1 MRRSTTMVE
10 GQPRAIP
17 IAMRDPRIVGTRWH
31 LAPFI
36 PVTNPLERVN
46 KEIGRLGRVASGTR
60 QPLEVLGRLDRHLLM
75 LIPDTTAR
83 VGAWYPD
90 NSLIRVD
97 LPEPFWPEQTQ
108 ASAGLMVG

>member
-1 MRRSTTMVE
+1 
-10 GQPRAIP
+10 
-17 IAMRDPRIVGTRWH
+17 
-31 LAPFI
+31 
-36 PVTNPLERVN
+36 
-46 KEIGRLGRVASGTR
+46 
-60 QPLEVLGRLDRHLLM
+60 M